1 MGHDVTPEPRDALIA
16 STLNAA
22 WQAARSLPRVVAFLD
37 EIPILT
43 AQAVAARR
51 QRGGEG
57 HAWFCDEVAG
67 EPVALVEVGV
77 TAEGRGQLG
86 WFGTHPDYR
95 RQGRAS
101 ECLRRALA
109 WLRERE
115 VSEFQ
120 TADFVDSRLSDACAF
135 LEAHGFQWRDSDQ
148 QNMVMQIDLASYT
161 PRPITLPPGYSFVTL
176 TTALVPAWCAV
187 KDAVF
192 GGKTEPEWFD
202 QTFGRR
208 WDFDPT
214 GWFLLEYRGEMVGIS
229 GADIF
234 RDPSDPS
241 RLTGCQIEYV
251 GVLAEHR
258 GKRLGEALVA
268 HCLNYAK
275 ALDARPCQL
284 ITQPFRVPA
293 VTLYQSLGFRI
304 VRHNRT
310 YSLTLPL

>member
-1 MGHDVTPEPRDALIA
+1 MTDDVAGGSRDGLIA
-16 STLNAA
+16 AMLNAA
-22 WQAARSLPRVVAFLD
+22 WETARSLPRVVAFLD
-37 EIPILT
+37 EIPVLT

-51 QRGGEG
+51 QSGGDRR
-57 HAWFCDEVAG
+57 AWFMDQVAG
-67 EPVALVEVGV
+67 EPVSLVEVSV
-77 TAEGRGQLG
+77 TGEGRGELG
-86 WFGTHPDYR
+86 WFATRPDCR
-95 RQGRAS
+95 RQGRAAK
-101 ECLRRALA
+101 CLRQALA
-109 WLRERE
+109 WLRERG
-115 VSEFQ
+115 VSEVQ

-135 LEAHGFQWRDSDQ
+135 LEAHGFEWRDGDR
-148 QNMVMQIDLASYT
+148 QNMVMQIDLAAYT

-192 GGKTEPEWFD
+192 GGQTEPEWFERN
-202 QTFGRR
+202 FGRR

-214 GWFLLEYRGEMVGIS
+214 GWFLLAHEGEMVGIS

-234 RDPSDPS
+234 RDPADPS

-275 ALDARPCQL
+275 RLDARPCQL
-284 ITQPFRVPA
+284 ITQPFRGPA
-293 VTLYQSLGFRI
+293 VTLYERLGFRI
-304 VRHNRT
+304 VRYNRT
-310 YSLTLPL
+310 YSLTLQP